1 MKMRFT
7 AICTIMKMKG
17 RYEMTQEEH
26 LKLGEFFKRK
36 PRLIT
41 QENGMI
47 VLTKKEDE
55 GVKEDGETTS
65 KRDTSTTDN

>member
-1 MKMRFT
+1 MS
-7 AICTIMKMKG
+7 
-17 RYEMTQEEH
+17 QEEQP
-26 LKLGEFFKRK
+26 KFGEFFKRK

-55 GVKEDGETTS
+55 GVKEDGEATT